1 MDEEA
6 GVWGDWRCFV
16 EGVVGSEGRVGE
28 VMVGKTG
35 RELDWGMLVPM
46 GASLAECGVAGLGR
60 EGVEVDVERY
70 ILSCKVSGDREC

>member
-16 EGVVGSEGRVGE
+16 EGVDGSEGRVGE
-28 VMVGKTG
+28 LMVGKTG
-35 RELDWGMLVPM
+35 RELDWGMPVPM
-46 GASLAECGVAGLGR
+46 GASLAECVVACLGR

-70 ILSCKVSGDREC
+70 ILSSKVYGDRGC